1 MALRRVVRPL
11 HCAHT
16 RVSAAASHHSTLCG
30 MRAGGRTPVCETTT
44 QSRFG
49 APRPP
54 GKFPRGLA
62 PRDLSGPLQW
72 DPPVVSKS

>member
-1 MALRRVVRPL
+1 MQVQMRQGVSTATVPVQMRQGRAPRRWR
-11 HCAHT
+11 
-16 RVSAAASHHSTLCG
+16 CG
-30 MRAGGRTPVCETTT
+30 RGHAVCETTT